1 MRRLALSLVVAAA
14 VILLSACEGST
25 QQPQPPASSANST
38 VEPIPSDSPTPAAE
52 VTQPVFLG
60 NVTAIDQPGLYVLD
74 PVSHAAWRIDSREGT
89 SVLWSPLTN
98 TLLRLGP
105 GALGGGINEE
115 QDADVV
121 DLAAMSAHRGFIGYI
136 WHGAWSADGAYLAF
150 GTPEGVSTVR
160 RDGSGLVRLVNV
172 DARGGLAWSPR
183 DDWIAT
189 AERYAVRLTT
199 PSAGSPRVI
208 SPEAG
213 SSDYLGF
220 SSWAPDGTRLLW
232 CSAPSGGGSK
242 VEAGAYV
249 YDVDIGSTT
258 KVNDN
263 CGLKWGP
270 DSTTLTYA
278 SDNDIFIMN
287 ADGSGTRQLTEGA
300 VVGGWSSDGA
310 WLSYGT
316 DSCET
321 GDNDIYVVSRDGST
335 SFKVTNSPESLKE
348 SASWSSAMD
357 EIAYSVKLGDTSHAL
372 QVVGVDGQPPKTALT
387 SPFHIHAPTWS
398 PDGRILS
405 FTVGGGHGAC

>member
-1 MRRLALSLVVAAA
+1 
-14 VILLSACEGST
+14 
-25 QQPQPPASSANST
+25 
-38 VEPIPSDSPTPAAE
+38 
-52 VTQPVFLG
+52 
-60 NVTAIDQPGLYVLD
+60 
-74 PVSHAAWRIDSREGT
+74 
-89 SVLWSPLTN
+89 
-98 TLLRLGP
+98 
-105 GALGGGINEE
+105 
-115 QDADVV
+115 
-121 DLAAMSAHRGFIGYI
+121 
-136 WHGAWSADGAYLAF
+136 
-150 GTPEGVSTVR
+150 
-160 RDGSGLVRLVNV
+160 
-172 DARGGLAWSPR
+172 
-183 DDWIAT
+183 
-189 AERYAVRLTT
+189 
-199 PSAGSPRVI
+199 
-208 SPEAG
+208 
-213 SSDYLGF
+213 
-220 SSWAPDGTRLLW
+220 
-232 CSAPSGGGSK
+232 